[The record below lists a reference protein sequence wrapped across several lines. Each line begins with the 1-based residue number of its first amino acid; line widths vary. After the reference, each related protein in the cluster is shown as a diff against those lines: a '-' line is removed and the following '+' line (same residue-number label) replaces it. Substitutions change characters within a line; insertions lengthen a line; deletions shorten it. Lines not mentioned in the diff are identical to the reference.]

1 MYLDCH
7 CRDHEKS
14 NSSGQS
20 ICRPGDDTTTGD
32 LCPWNL
38 DSPLRADRET
48 NRRGEILEAFGSD
61 HHIFGLAGFPI
72 LRRCEGIIALM
83 PERIGTLVNQKQ
95 LSKHAVPTITRAV
108 SDMRSPDSIQRREV
122 FLLGF
127 LMVFYGLLVRR
138 LEDESFWKLLLVGLL
153 MSVWARWCWLIILH
167 SHDCCL
173 KLL

>member
-1 MYLDCH
+1 
-7 CRDHEKS
+7 
-14 NSSGQS
+14 
-20 ICRPGDDTTTGD
+20 
-32 LCPWNL
+32 
-38 DSPLRADRET
+38 
-48 NRRGEILEAFGSD
+48 
-61 HHIFGLAGFPI
+61 
-72 LRRCEGIIALM
+72 M